1 MALTTE
7 GLTMAELTTTSGEVI
22 DFDPVALTAISDMD
36 PDSGAAVTC
45 VYGIEGGVVQ
55 TVDPVTDLLQRLH
68 LANKVAK
75 LTRPDASPIWI
86 VAAAVTTLRAP
97 LPGEYAAEVKA
108 VVAVTG
114 LTQGVAE
121 TLSEAQAAIDA
132 AGGHL

>member
-1 MALTTE
+1 
-7 GLTMAELTTTSGEVI
+7 MAELTTTSGEVI
-22 DFDPVALTAISDMD
+22 DFDPAAVTAISDMD

-55 TVDPVTDLLQRLH
+55 TVDPVSDLFQRLH
-68 LANKVAK
+68 LTNKVAK

-97 LPGEYAAEVKA
+97 LPDEYAPEVKA
-108 VVAVTG
+108 VIAVTG
-114 LTQGVAE
+114 LMQGVTE
-121 TLSEAQAAIDA
+121 TLPEARGAINA